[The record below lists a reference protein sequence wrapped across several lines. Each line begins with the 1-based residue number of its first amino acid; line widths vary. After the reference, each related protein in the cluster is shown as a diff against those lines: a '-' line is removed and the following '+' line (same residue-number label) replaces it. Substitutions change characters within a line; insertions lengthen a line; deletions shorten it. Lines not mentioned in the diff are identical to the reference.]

1 MYSRRVVVQNKTG
14 LHARPASDFVSMAKK
29 FKSKI
34 TIKNIEEG
42 DAVDAKSIVLLISIG
57 AGKGTEV
64 EISAEGEDEKEAVDS
79 LVTLIE
85 SKFGEKD

>member
-1 MYSRRVVVQNKTG
+1 MYSRRVVVQNKSG

-34 TIKNIEEG
+34 TIKTIKEDVE
-42 DAVDAKSIVLLISIG
+42 VDAKSIVLLISIG

-64 EISAEGEDEKEAVDS
+64 EIAAEGEDEKAAVDS
-79 LVTLIE
+79 LVSLIE
-85 SKFGEKD
+85 SKFGEE